1 MYTRLEGECLMIEMK
16 GDIDHHHASRIREE
30 VKLMLSFHPVREV
43 VMDFKDAGFMDSSA
57 IGLVLGRYIDA
68 NEAGAGLKLINTGE
82 RVKKMLKLGGIYKL
96 KGIVIE

>member
-1 MYTRLEGECLMIEMK
+1 MFTRLEGECLIIEMK
-16 GDIDHHHASRIREE
+16 GDIDHHNASKIREE
-30 VKLMLSFHPVREV
+30 AKLMLSYHPVREM

-68 NEAGAGLKLINTGE
+68 KETGADLRLVNTCE

-96 KGIVIE
+96 QGIEIE